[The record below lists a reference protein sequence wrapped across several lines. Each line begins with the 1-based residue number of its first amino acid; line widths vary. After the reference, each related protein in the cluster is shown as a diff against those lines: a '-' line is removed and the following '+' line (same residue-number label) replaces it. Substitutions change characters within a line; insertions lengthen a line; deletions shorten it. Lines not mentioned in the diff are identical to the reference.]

1 VHGVALL
8 SCFLEVLI
16 DCMRCGMCCF
26 VVSWDVLHAIVSI
39 ESHGRQKD
47 TTFVVAMFYL
57 EISVVLVIYKYQ
69 VLCYILED
77 VWCSFL

>member
-1 VHGVALL
+1 
-8 SCFLEVLI
+8 
-16 DCMRCGMCCF
+16 MCCF

-47 TTFVVAMFYL
+47 TTFVVAMLYL

-77 VWCSFL
+77 YGVAFYSTLCIFSIALSLFACDLADD